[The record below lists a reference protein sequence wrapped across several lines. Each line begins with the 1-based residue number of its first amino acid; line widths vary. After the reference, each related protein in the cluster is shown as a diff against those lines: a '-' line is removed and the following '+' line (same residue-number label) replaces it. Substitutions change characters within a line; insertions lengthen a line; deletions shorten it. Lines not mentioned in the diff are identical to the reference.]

1 MRNGQKLTGWSLITA
16 VLLVG
21 ILAGCSAL
29 VPPAAAPAAPTE
41 DELKNT
47 TYKSEWTQSGTAPLT
62 DGEYSE
68 QAAPGSATKTVV
80 KLTDHIAYG
89 QLGDYQQAAAVVL
102 VTDPGGSGTFYDLA
116 VVVNQDGKP
125 VNVASTSLGDRVKIN
140 SFSIE
145 NGEVVVDMITHGPN
159 DPMCCPTQ
167 QVVQKYA
174 LQGDELVQTSS
185 EVIGSAESTSTA
197 TLQET
202 IWALQSYVD
211 SQGNLAQ
218 AQPDSEATLELEAD
232 QIKGNAGCN
241 NFFGTYTLDGN
252 NLTIKVGGATM
263 MFCEP
268 EELMTQEQD
277 YLAALGT
284 AASYEITDNQLT
296 IANAAGETV
305 LTFSVLEPTPLV
317 GTIWQLT
324 AYNNGK
330 GGFASALAG
339 TEITAVFGEDGMVAG
354 SAGCNGYNATYEVT
368 EFGIKVG
375 PVASTRMMCSE
386 PEGIMEQEAAYLK
399 ALESATAYEIR
410 SDKLTLVTAADGV
423 RLAEFQ
429 AQTTDEGSEIVG
441 VIWKWVQTLES
452 NDTKRV
458 PDDPGK
464 YTLEFLPDGKVSI
477 QADCNQGSGTYTI
490 NGQRISIEILITTLV
505 ACPPDSLEQEYI
517 RDLNATVI
525 YFTQNGDLYLDLKF
539 DTGTMKFV
547 KD

>member
-29 VPPAAAPAAPTE
+29 VPPAAATAAPTE
-41 DELKNT
+41 DELKNA

-125 VNVASTSLGDRVKIN
+125 VNVASTHLGDRVKIN

-145 NGEVVVDMITHGPN
+145 NGEIVVDMITHGPK

-174 LQGDELVQTSS
+174 LRGDELVQTSS
-185 EVIGSAESTSTA
+185 EVIGSAEPTSTA

-202 IWALQSYVD
+202 IWALESYVN
-211 SQGNLAQ
+211 SQGNLVQ
-218 AQPDSEATLELEAD
+218 ALPDSEVTLELAVG
-232 QIKGNAGCN
+232 KASGSAGCN
-241 NFFGTYTLDGN
+241 NYFGTYTLDGN
-252 NLTIKVGGATM
+252 NLAIKVGGATM

-305 LTFSVLEPTPLV
+305 LTFLVLEPTPLV
-317 GTIWQLT
+317 GTTWQLT

-330 GGFASALAG
+330 GGITSVLAG

-354 SAGCNGYNATYEVT
+354 SAGCNDYKATYEVT
-368 EFGIKVG
+368 DFGIKVG
-375 PVASTRMMCSE
+375 PVASTRKMCSE
-386 PEGIMEQEAAYLK
+386 PEGTMEQEAAYLK

-410 SDKLTLVTAADGV
+410 SDKLSLVTAADGV
-423 RLAEFQ
+423 LLAAFQ
-429 AQTTDEGSEIVG
+429 ATDEGLEIVG
-441 VIWKWVQTLES
+441 VVWKWVQTLES
-452 NDTKRV
+452 NDTKRI
-458 PDDPGK
+458 PDDPSK

-477 QADCNQGSGTYTI
+477 EADCNQGSGTYTI
-490 NGQRISIEILITTLV
+490 NGQQISIEILITTLA
-505 ACPPDSLEQEYI
+505 ACPPGSLEQEYI
-517 RDLNATVI
+517 ADLNAAVI
-525 YFTQNGDLYLDLKF
+525 YFTQDGDLYLDMKF